1 MALFDTP
8 RVPEAEAGFEPEEV
22 ERCAS
27 AAALRHLETLD
38 DEMVERALALGVDSG
53 LVLAVGSGCGQIP
66 IKLALGN
73 PSFIIHG
80 LDASDAL
87 LRRAALDAARWDVDL
102 RILLNKWEA
111 ASLPYDGGLFDL
123 VLCDSLLRRVA
134 DPVSLIREMSR
145 VCKPG
150 GALLLRDLLRP
161 NRLALRR
168 HLRTYG
174 RHYEGKMRELFE
186 ASVRASYTVRELEA
200 LAGRSGVAALEVRRM
215 GPAHLGFERARAR

>member
-8 RVPEAEAGFEPEEV
+8 RVPEAEAGFETEEV

-27 AAALRHLETLD
+27 AAALRHLEALD

-53 LVLAVGSGCGQIP
+53 LVLAVGSGWGQIP
-66 IKLALGN
+66 IKLALRN

-80 LDASDAL
+80 IDPSDAM
-87 LRRAALDAARWDVDL
+87 LRRAALDAARWGVDL
-102 RILLNKWEA
+102 RILLNKGEA

-123 VLCDSLLRRVA
+123 VLSDSVLRRVA
-134 DPVSLIREMSR
+134 DPVRLIREMSR

-150 GALLLRDLLRP
+150 GALLLRDLRRP

-168 HLRTYG
+168 HLRKYG

-186 ASVRASYTVRELEA
+186 ASVRASYTVRELRA
-200 LAGRSGVAALEVRRM
+200 LAGESGVSGLEVRRM